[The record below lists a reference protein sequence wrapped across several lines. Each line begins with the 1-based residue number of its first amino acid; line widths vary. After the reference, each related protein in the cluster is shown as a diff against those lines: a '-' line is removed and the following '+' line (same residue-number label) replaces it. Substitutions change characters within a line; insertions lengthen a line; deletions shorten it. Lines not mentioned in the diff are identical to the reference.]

1 MSRKGQIE
9 VPGQGDN
16 RTMQLAKDHDPV
28 CGMKVDP
35 SKAATS
41 VEHQGTTVYFC
52 SLGCAAKF
60 RAAPE
65 KYAPTKPEEAP
76 TNAPAKTEPQGEYTC
91 PMHPE
96 IKQAGPGSCP
106 KCGMALEPVT
116 VTAPSKRTEYTCPM
130 HPQIGRPGPG
140 SCPICGMALEPQ
152 EVTAEESNPELI
164 DMTRRL
170 WISAVLASPMLALM
184 VSDFLPSMPMQH

>member
-16 RTMQLAKDHDPV
+16 RTMQLVEEHDPV

-35 SKAATS
+35 SRAAAS
-41 VEHQGTTVYFC
+41 VEHQGTIIYFC
-52 SLGCAAKF
+52 SQGCAAKF

-65 KYAPTKPEEAP
+65 KYTPTKPDEDPAYVS
-76 TNAPAKTEPQGEYTC
+76 AKTEPHGEYTC

-116 VTAPSKRTEYTCPM
+116 V
-130 HPQIGRPGPG
+130 
-140 SCPICGMALEPQ
+140 
-152 EVTAEESNPELI
+152 
-164 DMTRRL
+164 
-170 WISAVLASPMLALM
+170 
-184 VSDFLPSMPMQH
+184 VSDHLKT

>member
-16 RTMQLAKDHDPV
+16 RTMSPVEEHDPV

-35 SKAATS
+35 SKEVTS
-41 VEHQGTTVYFC
+41 VEHRGTTVYFC
-52 SLGCAAKF
+52 SQGCAAKF

-76 TNAPAKTEPQGEYTC
+76 ANAPAKTEPHSDYTC

-96 IKQAGPGSCP
+96 IKQVGPGSCP
-106 KCGMALEPVT
+106 KCGMGLEPVN
-116 VTAPSKRTEYTCPM
+116 VTAPATRTEYTCPM
-130 HPQIGRPGPG
+130 HPQIVRPGPG
-140 SCPICGMALEPQ
+140 CCP
-152 EVTAEESNPELI
+152 
-164 DMTRRL
+164 
-170 WISAVLASPMLALM
+170 
-184 VSDFLPSMPMQH
+184 VSDNHNSRSDFPIVARQLSTT